1 MLESPVLLYLIIV
14 NAAAFLLMLADKQKA
29 KRGAWR
35 IPEKTLIG
43 AAAIGGS
50 IGALCGMYLFRH
62 KTKHLK
68 FTLGIPLILAVQIIA
83 VIFLMDKHLRC

>member
-1 MLESPVLLYLIIV
+1 MLESPILLYLIIV

-68 FTLGIPLILAVQIIA
+68 FTLGIPLILAVQVIA
-83 VIFLMDKHLRC
+83 VIFLMA